1 MLGRRTALGLT
12 CVLATGAG
20 KPALAQD
27 ANRPLR
33 LVVGTPPGAAH
44 DTIARLIAERLRE
57 GEDQPILVEN
67 RPGAAGRIAVEA
79 VRNAAP
85 DGRTLL
91 ITPSANMVAQPLSH
105 ANLPYDP
112 FRHFAPVSLLA
123 HFQMVLA
130 VAPAVGARDLAGY
143 LAMARAEE
151 RLRSF
156 ASPASGSLLH
166 FLGVLVGQATGIP
179 FEHVPYNGTAQVLP
193 ALIGGH
199 VPAAYLLLSDAVQVH
214 REGVARILAA
224 SGEERSPVLPDV
236 PTFRQ
241 GGLPIAGTGWFA
253 AFAPRQT
260 PQAVVERM
268 SRRMAEAMRHPDVVA
283 RLTPLGLEV
292 VGSSSAELAETH
304 RRDFEAWA
312 PVIRASGFR
321 GDG

>member
-1 MLGRRTALGLT
+1 
-12 CVLATGAG
+12 
-20 KPALAQD
+20 
-27 ANRPLR
+27 
-33 LVVGTPPGAAH
+33 
-44 DTIARLIAERLRE
+44 
-57 GEDQPILVEN
+57 
-67 RPGAAGRIAVEA
+67 
-79 VRNAAP
+79 
-85 DGRTLL
+85 
-91 ITPSANMVAQPLSH
+91 
-105 ANLPYDP
+105 
-112 FRHFAPVSLLA
+112 
-123 HFQMVLA
+123 MVLA

-156 ASPASGSLLH
+156 ASPAAGSLLH

-199 VPAAYLLLSDAVQVH
+199 VPPPTCCSRTPCRCTATAPRGSSRLRAKIDPPCSRTCRPSARAV
-214 REGVARILAA
+214 
-224 SGEERSPVLPDV
+224 S
-236 PTFRQ
+236 
-241 GGLPIAGTGWFA
+241 PIAGTGWFA

-260 PQAVVERM
+260 PETAVERM
-268 SRRMAEAMRHPDVVA
+268 SRKIAEAMRHPDVVA